1 MIVRLKENLIVITG
15 ETAEEHAILVEW
27 AKEADG
33 NVFVLN
39 HQDQRTFRLTGLG
52 PRPDACREPINVIF
66 RSPDPMIRL
75 ISNLA
80 HTSFE
85 LDGNVYASVEA
96 FWQGLKFPDA
106 ERRRQISQLHGLEA
120 RGAGSDAEV
129 SDTLIYDGRT
139 IRVGTS
145 DHWHLMY
152 LACKAK
158 FSQHEQACAALVS
171 TKERPL
177 IHKTR
182 RDSRTIPGIVMA
194 DIWMRIRSTLAKGGK
209 EREEEPADSGS

>member
-1 MIVRLKENLIVITG
+1 MIVRLRDNLIVITA
-15 ETAEEHAILVEW
+15 ETPQEQAIIAGW
-27 AKEADG
+27 ATGAGG

-52 PRPDACREPINVIF
+52 PRPDACREPINVTF
-66 RSPDPMIRL
+66 RSTDAMIRL

-85 LDGNVYASVEA
+85 LDGKTYASVEG
-96 FWQGLKFPDA
+96 FWQGLKFSDS

-120 RGAGSDAEV
+120 RSAGFDAEA
-129 SDTLIYDGRT
+129 SDIFIYRGRT

-152 LACKAK
+152 LACRAK
-158 FSQHEQACAALVS
+158 FSQHEQARVALLS
-171 TKERPL
+171 TRDRPL

-182 RDSRTIPGIVMA
+182 RDSRTIPGVVMA
-194 DIWMRIRSTLAKGGK
+194 DIWMRIRRTLAKGGNEVEK
-209 EREEEPADSGS
+209 EGADNEA